1 MINLNLSFGSVAEM
15 RSTLTAL
22 LAGES
27 APAPTVEA
35 APAPKPAKAAKPA
48 PTPTAQ
54 PTTTATE
61 AAPAQTEPAAEPAV
75 KAITLEEVRA
85 KLAALSQ
92 GGKTAEVK
100 AIISAIGCAK
110 LTDIP
115 ADKYAEVLEK
125 AAAL

>member
-15 RSTLTAL
+15 RSTLTAI
-22 LAGES
+22 LAGDS
-27 APAPTVEA
+27 AQATVVEA
-35 APAPKPAKAAKPA
+35 APAPKPVKAAKPA
-48 PTPTAQ
+48 PILTVQ
-54 PTTTATE
+54 PTITATE
-61 AAPAQTEPAAEPAV
+61 PAPVQTEPVAEPAV

-100 AIISAIGCAK
+100 AIISAIGCTK

-115 ADKYAEVLEK
+115 ASKYAEVLEK